1 MFSGRAQ
8 STGRACECTGQV
20 FIKRLAQLHLFLDAL
35 CRNRI
40 RYRPAAFVPQHGRFS
55 SPVHSALRSSSDM
68 FVTTCPLFSH
78 SSIPIWTMN
87 MGDSQV
93 QDCGGRACPCGQ
105 EVSADFTCLRVVRM
119 CWCATTLLCW
129 CDGCGRNTHGAD
141 DAEST
146 VQCIISVTQVTLSS
160 CCEIALAQ
168 AGCRDA
174 LPMATPVVGS
184 RFLLMTRHV
193 LLVDLVFVW

>member
-1 MFSGRAQ
+1 MNWLRRCTPLNS
-8 STGRACECTGQV
+8 CEVSQV
-20 FIKRLAQLHLFLDAL
+20 NPLRP
-35 CRNRI
+35 
-40 RYRPAAFVPQHGRFS
+40 PAAFVSQPGRFS
-55 SPVHSALRSSSDM
+55 SFAHSALRSSSDM

-93 QDCGGRACPCGQ
+93 QDCGGRACVCGQ

-146 VQCIISVTQVTLSS
+146 VQCIHLGHAGDVVILLLKLRWRK
-160 CCEIALAQ
+160 LAAEMHFRWQ
-168 AGCRDA
+168 RRLWARY
-174 LPMATPVVGS
+174 S
-184 RFLLMTRHV
+184 FL
-193 LLVDLVFVW
+193 